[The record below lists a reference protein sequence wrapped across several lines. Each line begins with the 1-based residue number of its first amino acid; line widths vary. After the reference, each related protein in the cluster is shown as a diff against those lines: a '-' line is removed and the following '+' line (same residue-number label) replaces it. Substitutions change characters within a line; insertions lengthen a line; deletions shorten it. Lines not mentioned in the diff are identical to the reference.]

1 MIFSTVHAAALSG
14 IEATINTAL
23 QYDPGTQQKLQH
35 LEQQVLLIDCA
46 LPPIQVAIEPHK
58 EGLSL
63 HDSWSGE
70 AAVTLS
76 GSLVA
81 LANLAISNR
90 DSGSFAN
97 SGVQVSGNLES
108 LRQFNELLSALDIDW
123 EAALADLLGDIPAHI
138 IGETLRKSAQFKTQT
153 MHRALSAFTEI
164 SQEELRLTPS
174 PSEYQQ
180 FKQGVRQLASDTDRL
195 MAKIEK
201 LKTQIIKNVGSTP

>member
-23 QYDPGTQQKLQH
+23 QYDPGTQQKLKQI
-35 LEQQVLLIDCA
+35 EQQVLLIDCA

-81 LANLAISNR
+81 LANLAISNQ

-97 SGVQVSGNLES
+97 SGVKISGNLES

-138 IGETLRKSAQFKTQT
+138 IGETLRKSAQFKEQT
-153 MHRALSAFTEI
+153 VQRATSVLTEI

-195 MAKIEK
+195 MAKLDK
-201 LKTQIIKNVGSTP
+201 LRAQINIPGSFT